1 MYRSLSVIDSFYH
14 DGFKNIYYLSRETT
28 RECSYSS
35 QKLSNEASFI
45 YSLDYQASKI
55 RQRQAL
61 SAKYK
66 SFVSNDGF
74 IERLKLLQQ
83 PI

>member
-1 MYRSLSVIDSFYH
+1 MYWSLSVIDSFYH
-14 DGFKNIYYLSRETT
+14 DGFKNIYYVSRAT

-61 SAKYK
+61 SAYRI
-66 SFVSNDGF
+66 SP
-74 IERLKLLQQ
+74 L
-83 PI
+83 